1 MKKLIHLP
9 IILVAAI
16 ALIGTSCQKGFLDR
30 YPQTSIPPDLFFKS
44 EEDLNLYVTG
54 LLTMNSRG
62 SYLSDQDTDDKATT
76 GAMEIK
82 TMMTGSPTSQNI
94 TTGWAWS
101 RLRNINYF
109 MDNYAKASVTQ
120 EVKDHY
126 AGLARYYRAIFYMDK
141 VKRFSDVP
149 WYGKALNPSDSA
161 GLYKP
166 RDPRTLIMDSVMA
179 DLEFAASHVKE
190 SVPVGTPG
198 KWVMKLM
205 QARVALYEGTY
216 RLYHPE
222 LNLKST
228 ANAFLETARKVS
240 EEIMLSKKYDLSADY
255 GALFNSASLTSNKEV
270 MLVNIYDQDLKK
282 TGNNNSNIINYEQ
295 SPSRDLVQTYLMADG
310 TRFTDK
316 PNYQTMQFVQEF
328 TGRDPRLSQTMFYP
342 GLKLAVNA
350 PNVAVPHVVRLNKNF
365 SGYHQ
370 LKGYINSTDSKILD
384 GVDFP
389 AFRYAEVLLIFAE
402 AKAEL
407 GTLTQ
412 ADLDMSVN
420 LLRKRVNMPFMTLAA
435 VNADVDPVLAAKY
448 PDVSGANKG
457 VILEIRRERRVE
469 LAMEGY
475 RFDDISRWHAGKE
488 LEKIPEGMYFPGL
501 GKYDLTGDG
510 IEDIILI
517 DKGTAIPPSG
527 AQESNSL
534 GVKLVYY
541 KAGAFGEDVT
551 VYLKNGNAG
560 GPIVTETKLRNF
572 KEPQYY
578 YRPVPFSELVVNPKL
593 APQLFN
599 WQ

>member
-1 MKKLIHLP
+1 MKKILHLP

-16 ALIGTSCQKGFLDR
+16 TLIGTSCQKGFLDR

-54 LLTMNSRG
+54 LLTMKDRG
-62 SYLSDQDTDDKATT
+62 SYMSDQDTDDKATT

-82 TMMTGSPTSQNI
+82 TMMTGSPTSQNV
-94 TTGWAWS
+94 TSGWTWG

-149 WYGKALNPSDSA
+149 WYGKALNPSDSV

-179 DLEFAASHVKE
+179 DLEFASSHVKE

-198 KWVMKLM
+198 KWVVKLM

-228 ANAFLETARKVS
+228 ANAFLETARKIS
-240 EEIMLSKKYDLSADY
+240 EEIIASKKYELSPDY

-282 TGNNNSNIINYEQ
+282 AENNNGYIINYEQ

-310 TRFTDK
+310 SRFTDK

-389 AFRYAEVLLIFAE
+389 AYRYAEVLLIFAE

-407 GTLTQ
+407 GTLAQ
-412 ADLDMSVN
+412 GDLDISVN
-420 LLRKRVNMPFMTLAA
+420 LLRKRVNMPNMTLAA
-435 VNADVDPVLAAKY
+435 ANANIDPVIAAKY

-475 RFDDISRWHAGKE
+475 RFDDINRWHAGKE

-527 AQESNSL
+527 SQESNSL

-541 KAGAFGEDVT
+541 KAGAFGEDVV

-560 GPIVTETKLRNF
+560 GAIVTETRARTF